1 MTKKNNMI
9 PFIVFLI
16 AVLFFTIYFIPTREE
31 LSLLYGSPLLS
42 PVATKIAIE
51 RRHAREDY
59 LQTLGPDMKYA
70 SYYST
75 DYYG

>member
-1 MTKKNNMI
+1 MEKKNNMI
-9 PFIVFLI
+9 PFIIFLSAILFLI
-16 AVLFFTIYFIPTREE
+16 IYSIPTREE